1 MQVVALIGDIVDSKE
16 LSQRAALQQQLA
28 GTLKAVGRSAR
39 GLASPYTLTLGDE
52 FQAVYRAADSIF
64 ADIVTIM
71 AEVHPI
77 RVRFALGVGALTTR
91 INAKQALG
99 MDGPAFHLAREA
111 LLTLKED
118 GRLLRLAGMP
128 ADRWKLANHVLNL
141 WSHQIAGW
149 ERNRL
154 QILAGLLRGR
164 KVREIEAGLSV
175 STVAVYKNIRAA
187 ALDEVVGICQELT
200 AAMNAALTAK

>member
-1 MQVVALIGDIVDSKE
+1 MIAVIGDIVGSKE
-16 LSQRAALQQQLA
+16 LPRREALQQQLA
-28 GTLKAVGRSAR
+28 ATLKAVGRSAR

-71 AEVHPI
+71 AEVHPV

-99 MDGPAFHLAREA
+99 MDGPAFHLARAA
-111 LLTLKED
+111 LLALKDD
-118 GRLLRLAGMP
+118 GRLLRLAGSP
-128 ADRWKLANHVLNL
+128 ADRWTLANHVLNL
-141 WSHQIAGW
+141 LSHQIAGW

-164 KVREIEAGLSV
+164 KVREIEDGLSV

-187 ALDEVVGICQELT
+187 ALDEVVGICQELA